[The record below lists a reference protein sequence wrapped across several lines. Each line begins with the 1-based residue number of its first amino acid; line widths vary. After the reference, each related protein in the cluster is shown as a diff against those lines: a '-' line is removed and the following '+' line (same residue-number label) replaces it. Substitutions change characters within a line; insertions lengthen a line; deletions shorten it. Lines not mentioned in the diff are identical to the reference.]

1 MKQGWEVKKLV
12 DVCLVERGSF
22 PRPIEKYFTTSE
34 DGVNWIKIGDT
45 KGVDKYIYS
54 TKEKITK
61 EGAEKSR
68 YVKEG
73 DFLLSNSM
81 SFGRPFIM
89 KTDGYIH
96 DGWFVLRL
104 HDFIDTEYFYHLL
117 SSPTV
122 QNQIQSLAAGAI
134 VKNISGDLVKK
145 VIVAYP
151 PLPEQQRIVAI
162 LDEAFAA
169 ITKAKANAEQ
179 NLKNA
184 KELFDSYLQSVF
196 ENKGEGWEEKA
207 LSKFCEVKD
216 GTHDSPKYV
225 KEGIPFVTQKNI
237 RQDGLSFTDTKF
249 ITETDH
255 SKFYK
260 RSNVTFG
267 DILISMIGANRGMAC
282 IVDDKRVFSIKN
294 VGLIKESENIN
305 KHFLLYYLKSPL
317 AMRYVLY
324 MSNGGAQEFI
334 GLTALRNFPIYC
346 PPLKEQQNIVQ
357 KLDALSAQTKKL
369 EAIYQQHLNDL
380 DELKKSILQKAFKGE
395 LTTVMLQ
402 MNLDLAPPP
411 TMELCGISQRLT
423 NRQFH
428 VI

>member
-1 MKQGWEVKKLV
+1 MREGWEVKKLGEV
-12 DVCLVERGSF
+12 LKIQNGYAFNSKLF
-22 PRPIEKYFTTSE
+22 TIEKGTPLIRIR
-34 DGVNWIKIGDT
+34 DIKNGLVT
-45 KGVDKYIYS
+45 ETNFNGTYDKKY
-54 TKEKITK
+54 E
-61 EGAEKSR
+61 
-68 YVKEG
+68 VKAG
-73 DFLLSNSM
+73 DFLIGM
-81 SFGRPFIM
+81 DGEFGCYEWKGDIALLNQR
-89 KTDGYIH
+89 
-96 DGWFVLRL
+96 VCRL
-104 HDFIDTEYFYHLL
+104 QEFSKELDSRFLFYGINKYLKAIEDVTAFATVKHI
-117 SSPTV
+117 SSK
-122 QNQIQSLAAGAI
+122 QIE
-134 VKNISGDLVKK
+134 NIEIPL
-145 VIVAYP
+145 P
-151 PLPEQQRIVAI
+151 PLSEQQRIVAL

-169 ITKAKANAEQ
+169 IAKAKANAEQ

-184 KELFDSYLQSVF
+184 KELFESYLQSVF

-207 LSKFCEVKD
+207 LSEFCEVKD

-260 RSNVTFG
+260 RSNVRFG

-282 IVDDKRVFSIKN
+282 IVNDKRVFSIKN

-334 GLTALRNFPIYC
+334 GLTALRSFPISS
-346 PPLKEQQNIVQ
+346 PPLKDQQTIVQ
-357 KLDALSAQTKKL
+357 KLDALSTQTKKL

-380 DELKKSILQKAFKGE
+380 EELKKSILQKAFNGE
-395 LTTVMLQ
+395 L
-402 MNLDLAPPP
+402 
-411 TMELCGISQRLT
+411 
-423 NRQFH
+423 
-428 VI
+428 